1 MQIKSQVAKSFGRC
15 LARVG
20 CPGVNGSIILYNIL
34 QPSFTEYVSFVL
46 RYPETKDRFLFVCLF
61 FLGFFFF
68 NLVISVISV
77 VLRETTL
84 SISVST
90 SEPVSMKSEIERVVS
105 LSITEMSEITR
116 LKIPS
121 SGKRYLNTLLSLL
134 LLRIRNRTMFC

>member
-1 MQIKSQVAKSFGRC
+1 MNSILLDNLLHCETALSSEMQIKSQVAKSFGQC

-20 CPGVNGSIILYNIL
+20 CAGVNGSIILYNIL

-61 FLGFFFF
+61 VCLFF

-84 SISVST
+84 SISVS
-90 SEPVSMKSEIERVVS
+90 S
-105 LSITEMSEITR
+105 LSQ
-116 LKIPS
+116 
-121 SGKRYLNTLLSLL
+121 
-134 LLRIRNRTMFC
+134 